1 MPGVGIWPSDLMIP
15 FKPAYS
21 FSWAL
26 ELFGREPVSCRSS
39 LAGSK
44 EPFSWGSICTS
55 QPILWW
61 CLHST
66 PGNSI
71 PAAPSSSGMLYCHT
85 QAKGQAPSQP
95 MLRLIQAS
103 QEYQTSQDKIKS
115 QTRFW
120 RIHLQTQTCGG
131 ARGIGIKLSSPSLL
145 ILPEIVLCN
154 AAWIDIC
161 TLIHR
166 CS

>member
-61 CLHST
+61 CLHSS
-66 PGNSI
+66 PRNSI

-115 QTRFW
+115 QTRF
-120 RIHLQTQTCGG
+120 L
-131 ARGIGIKLSSPSLL
+131 KDSSPNPDLWRCQRHWHTTELPQSADPPRNCVVQCSLNWHL
-145 ILPEIVLCN
+145 HADP
-154 AAWIDIC
+154 
-161 TLIHR
+161 
-166 CS
+166 

>member
-1 MPGVGIWPSDLMIP
+1 MPGVGICPSDLMTP
-15 FKPAYS
+15 FKLAYS

-26 ELFGREPVSCRSS
+26 ELFDREPLSGRVS
-39 LAGSK
+39 LAVSR
-44 EPFSWGSICTS
+44 EPFSWGGICKS

-66 PGNSI
+66 PRNSI
-71 PAAPSSSGMLYCHT
+71 PAAPSSSRMLYCHT
-85 QAKGQAPSQP
+85 WAKGQAQS
-95 MLRLIQAS
+95 LRLTQTS
-103 QEYQTSQDKIKS
+103 QEYQTSQDEIKS

-120 RIHLQTQTCGG
+120 RIHLQAQTCGG
-131 ARGIGIKLSSPSLL
+131 ASSIGIKLSSPNLL
-145 ILPEIVLCN
+145 ILPEIVLCS